1 MSKFL
6 FLGPPGAG
14 KGTQAARIAEISN
27 IPHIS
32 TGDILRSHVARQTSL
47 GVEAK
52 AYMDRGELVPDQ
64 LILNMVDERLQEADA
79 QNGWLLDGF
88 PRNVAQATFVD
99 QLLLEK
105 MKAAG
110 INNPDSSQAFQVVYL
125 EVPDEVILQRTLERG
140 RADDTKETILNRI
153 KIYRAETSPLVEFY
167 RERGQ
172 LLEINGNQAMDE
184 VTKSIKAAISR

>member
-14 KGTQAARIAEISN
+14 KGTQATRIAESSN

-32 TGDILRSHVARQTSL
+32 TGDILRSHVARQTPL
-47 GVEAK
+47 GIEAK

-64 LILNMVDERLQEADA
+64 LILNMVDERLQEADT

-88 PRNVAQATFVD
+88 PRNVAQAVFVD
-99 QLLLEK
+99 KLLLEK

-110 INNPDSSQAFQVVYL
+110 VNNPDSSQAFQVVYL
-125 EVPDEVILQRTLERG
+125 EVPDEVILQRALERG

-153 KIYRAETSPLVEFY
+153 KVYRAETSPLVEFY

-172 LLEINGNQAMDE
+172 LLEINGNQSMDE
-184 VTKSIKAAISR
+184 VTKSIKEAISR

>member
-14 KGTQAARIAEISN
+14 KGTQAARIAESSN

-32 TGDILRSHVARQTSL
+32 TGDILRSHVARQTPL

-99 QLLLEK
+99 QLILEK
-105 MKAAG
+105 MKASG
-110 INNPDSSQAFQVVYL
+110 INNPDSSQAFQVIYL

-153 KIYRAETSPLVEFY
+153 QVYRAETSPLVEFY
-167 RERGQ
+167 RKRGQ
-172 LLEINGNQAMDE
+172 LLEINGNQPMDE
-184 VTKSIKAAISR
+184 VTKSIKAAISH

>member
-1 MSKFL
+1 MRKLL

-14 KGTQAARIAEISN
+14 KGTQAARIAESSN

-32 TGDILRSHVARQTSL
+32 TGDILRSHVARQTPL

-52 AYMDRGELVPDQ
+52 SYMDRGELVPDQ

-99 QLLLEK
+99 KLILEK
-105 MKAAG
+105 MQAAG
-110 INNPDSSQAFQVVYL
+110 IANPDSSQAFQVVYL
-125 EVPDEVILQRTLERG
+125 EVPDEVILQRALERG

-153 KIYRAETSPLVEFY
+153 QVYRSETSPLVEFY
-167 RERGQ
+167 RQRGQ
-172 LLEINGNQAMDE
+172 LLEINGNQSMDD
-184 VTKSIKAAISR
+184 VTKSIKEAISH

>member
-1 MSKFL
+1 MRKLL

-14 KGTQAARIAEISN
+14 KGTQAARIAESSN

-32 TGDILRSHVARQTSL
+32 TGDILRSHVARQTPL
-47 GVEAK
+47 GIEAK
-52 AYMDRGELVPDQ
+52 AYMDRGELVPNQ

-99 QLLLEK
+99 QLILEK

-110 INNPDSSQAFQVVYL
+110 MTNPNSSQVFQVIYL

-153 KIYRAETSPLVEFY
+153 KVYRAETSPLVEFY
-167 RERGQ
+167 RQRGQ
-172 LLEINGNQAMDE
+172 LLEINGNQPMDE
-184 VTKSIKAAISR
+184 VTKSIKEAISR

>member
-1 MSKFL
+1 MRKLL

-14 KGTQAARIAEISN
+14 KGTQAARIAESSN

-32 TGDILRSHVARQTSL
+32 TGDILRSHVARQTPL
-47 GVEAK
+47 GIEAK
-52 AYMDRGELVPDQ
+52 SYMDRGELVPDQ

-99 QLLLEK
+99 KLILEK
-105 MKAAG
+105 MQAAG
-110 INNPDSSQAFQVVYL
+110 IANPDSSQAFQVVYL
-125 EVPDEVILQRTLERG
+125 EVPDEVILQRALERG

-153 KIYRAETSPLVEFY
+153 QIYRSETSPLVEFY
-167 RERGQ
+167 RQRGQ
-172 LLEINGNQAMDE
+172 LLEINGNQSMDD
-184 VTKSIKAAISR
+184 VTKSIKEAISH

>member
-1 MSKFL
+1 MRKLL

-14 KGTQAARIAEISN
+14 KGTQAARIAESSN

-32 TGDILRSHVARQTSL
+32 TGDILRSHVARQTPL

-52 AYMDRGELVPDQ
+52 SYMDRGELVPDQ

-88 PRNVAQATFVD
+88 PRNVTQATFVD
-99 QLLLEK
+99 KLILEK
-105 MKAAG
+105 MKTAG
-110 INNPDSSQAFQVVYL
+110 IANPDSSQAFQVVYL
-125 EVPDEVILQRTLERG
+125 EVPDEVILQRALERG

-153 KIYRAETSPLVEFY
+153 QVYRSETSPLVEFY

-172 LLEINGNQAMDE
+172 LLEINGNQSMDD
-184 VTKSIKAAISR
+184 VTKSIKNAISH